1 MSEQLLTLLSCL
13 DWSMYWGY
21 IYNVFIVNL
30 FLIWS
35 FTLFDICL
43 RSPKLDVSSW
53 EFVWKGW
60 GAVHVRKGFFDM
72 LKKQMWQ
79 NSYYK
84 EFLLFATYCIYAVF
98 LDLILQYFNILVPK
112 RYFTAQKMKFF
123 IKDFFRKCVQIRS
136 FLRIWSYLLKKS
148 WMQNFNFCA
157 VFVSCDY
164 CFLFVC
170 LSDSHGI

>member
-1 MSEQLLTLLSCL
+1 MSGKASLICWRNKCGKTATIKNFYCLLHTV
-13 DWSMYWGY
+13 Y
-21 IYNVFIVNL
+21 
-30 FLIWS
+30 
-35 FTLFDICL
+35 TLF
-43 RSPKLDVSSW
+43 
-53 EFVWKGW
+53 
-60 GAVHVRKGFFDM
+60 
-72 LKKQMWQ
+72 
-79 NSYYK
+79 
-84 EFLLFATYCIYAVF
+84 F

-170 LSDSHGI
+170 LSDSHGIWKKCLKHWIADFQISW